1 MVIHVCLAVTFWH
14 CERSAAAA
22 GACLP
27 APPPTPWGL
36 SPPLTGHCPRRV
48 LAPPSAAGKKWQGSN
63 FCKVG
68 YRQQWPGEFSSLNV
82 KGIQQVHFWAVRAC
96 DEVVALC
103 ACASDPS

>member
-22 GACLP
+22 
-27 APPPTPWGL
+27 
-36 SPPLTGHCPRRV
+36 
-48 LAPPSAAGKKWQGSN
+48 AAGKKWPGSN

-82 KGIQQVHFWAVRAC
+82 KGIEQVHFWTVRALLGTLGGWGPC
-96 DEVVALC
+96 SALPQ
-103 ACASDPS
+103 SDPFIGGCTHRLRKSRSSTTT